1 MLNFDEFIL
10 QSEDPRKKSFHFFY
24 RSYVD
29 YVNAQCRK
37 LNQRHTRLSLKTQLG
52 VYEQVL
58 AELNKA
64 DERKEAQIA
73 ATESSTEAM
82 KSSKEATNAAATMI
96 RSSLKYTAASH
107 LGMSHSLLGSHMIS
121 GKSNTFGTLEM
132 LKRANESSDDD
143 FERPPSISAAKKRK
157 PEHQSTTDPWA
168 DLEKASTSL
177 HNGERGVHLPKI
189 PTNLPPNH
197 LLLFKI
203 AHGYLTEAN
212 GPFKKVTDAVNL
224 KDALIRGLSWIRG
237 LNMDRIQ
244 LKANPDPT
252 HGLRIGSGSG
262 RGVAMSC
269 ILNLRS
275 PSAPA
280 NFPARF
286 VAKAT
291 DDCYEDGYDS
301 NVLVSKCFAGM
312 TDVFNAEGVLGLRDA
327 AEDMKAVYKKQRQ
340 ACDSPVR
347 SLEEKLMD
355 VIEIACDLVSE
366 KQFEEPRAEA
376 DTLHIWLKI
385 FEKLL
390 PARLRMK
397 TGESV
402 LTCSKPGMQQKDEDI
417 MGRKVDL
424 KFLFDG
430 IEVAVIEFKSASQAK
445 GAVAKQSRKSLR
457 LGKNILQ
464 SLEALGVE
472 DAYVVCGDVAGFMGS
487 FTKVMCFED
496 IYVAGK
502 ITDTIVTLPTT
513 KHTLLKFLEGKPVS
527 VLLNFLNYLDDL
539 GSRAIDAREA
549 AAVLADEEEFEQQ
562 IEYRKP
568 IVLKEKKSFQQSVV
582 HSPTLKSGQP
592 RRRKE

>member
-224 KDALIRGLSWIRG
+224 KDAL
-237 LNMDRIQ
+237 
-244 LKANPDPT
+244 
-252 HGLRIGSGSG
+252 
-262 RGVAMSC
+262 
-269 ILNLRS
+269 S

>member
-10 QSEDPRKKSFHFFY
+10 QSEDPRKKSFHSFY

-29 YVNAQCRK
+29 YVNVQCRK
-37 LNQRHTRLSLKTQLG
+37 LNQRPSHLSMKTQLEM
-52 VYEQVL
+52 YERVV

-64 DERKEAQIA
+64 DERKMAQSA
-73 ATESSTEAM
+73 AT
-82 KSSKEATNAAATMI
+82 KSSEEVTDAVATMI
-96 RSSLKYTAASH
+96 RSSLKYTTASH
-107 LGMSHSLLGSHMIS
+107 LGSHVIS
-121 GKSNTFGTLEM
+121 GKSKAFGILEM

-143 FERPPSISAAKKRK
+143 FERLSLIPTAKKRK
-157 PEHQSTTDPWA
+157 PEHQSTTDPWE

-189 PTNLPPNH
+189 PTNLPSNH

-203 AHGYLTEAN
+203 AHGCLTEAN

-224 KDALIRGLSWIRG
+224 KDALSPL
-237 LNMDRIQ
+237 
-244 LKANPDPT
+244 APT
-252 HGLRIGSGSG
+252 Y
-262 RGVAMSC
+262 
-269 ILNLRS
+269 
-275 PSAPA
+275 
-280 NFPARF
+280 FPAGF

-291 DDCYEDGYDS
+291 DDCYEDGYDN
-301 NVLVSKCFAGM
+301 NVLISRCFAGM

-327 AEDMKAVYKKQRQ
+327 AEDMKAVYKKQRR
-340 ACDSPVR
+340 ARDSPVR

-402 LTCSKPGMQQKDEDI
+402 LTCSKPGMQQRDEDM

-464 SLEALGVE
+464 GLEALGVE
-472 DAYVVCGDVAGFMGS
+472 DTYVVCGDVAGFMGS
-487 FTKVMCFED
+487 FTKIMCFED

-549 AAVLADEEEFEQQ
+549 AVVLADEEEFEQQ

-568 IVLKEKKSFQQSVV
+568 TILKEKKSFQQSVV
-582 HSPTLKSGQP
+582 HSPTLRSEQL